1 MINCK
6 YPWTGMI
13 IDPQGRLTL
22 CCHMHGQN
30 RIFKKKIN
38 QVDSLLDFFNGE
50 EYAAIRKEFEED
62 TWRKVPECHHCRRC
76 YDDGRYVSVIH
87 SQQFDTSLNKLQFL
101 EFTTSNVCNQTC
113 IMCNSQFSNQWA
125 KIDHLFGFDKNK
137 WEDHQYDWAGS
148 NDASRDPTYIFNNKD
163 VNKIIECLPD
173 LKRLMIKGGEP
184 FVDMRNLKIIKTF
197 FEVNDTGIVDII
209 SNGSKIPEGYM
220 DIMFRNPKRF
230 TIHASIDAIGKRYE
244 WIRGTPWEKTD
255 DTLKRLYNETGILPR
270 LASTVS
276 TYNIAHTTQLVDW
289 ARNAEYIDQTQVR
302 RPVGQ
307 WHKNDV
313 QWPRWCNPRNVLTDE
328 ELDSIDDLPFPMK
341 STFNKKHFEDL
352 LKYTKIMNGVRG
364 FDIDI
369 FKDMENKSSSKHVQ
383 LTNL

>member
-1 MINCK
+1 MIV
-6 YPWTGMI
+6 
-13 IDPQGRLTL
+13 DPQGRLTL
-22 CCHMHGQN
+22 CCHMHGQP
-30 RIFKKKIN
+30 RIFQKKITD
-38 QVDSLLDFFNGE
+38 VDSLLDFFDGE

-62 TWRKVPECHHCRRC
+62 TWRKVPECKHCRRC
-76 YDDGRYVSVIH
+76 YDDGRYVSVNH

-101 EFTTSNVCNQTC
+101 EFTTSNVCNQSC
-113 IMCNSQFSNQWA
+113 IMCNSQFSNQWT
-125 KIDHLFGFDKNK
+125 KIDHLFGFNKHSWEKKYSWADKN
-137 WEDHQYDWAGS
+137 DV
-148 NDASRDPTYIFNNKD
+148 SRQETYIFNDKD

-173 LKRLMIKGGEP
+173 LKILMIKGGEP
-184 FVDMRNLKIIKTF
+184 FVDMRNLKIIRKF
-197 FEVNDTGIVDII
+197 FEVNDAGRVDII

-244 WIRGTPWEKTD
+244 WIRGTPWKKTD

-270 LASTVS
+270 LSSTVS
-276 TYNIAHTTQLVDW
+276 VYNIAHTTQLVDW

-302 RPVGQ
+302 QPVGV
-307 WHKNDV
+307 WHKNDIV
-313 QWPRWCNPRNVLTDE
+313 WPPWCNPRKVLTPE
-328 ELDSIDDLPFPMK
+328 QLNSIDDLPFPMESEFSNRSFK
-341 STFNKKHFEDL
+341 EF

-369 FKDMENKSSSKHVQ
+369 WNNIENKSNSNYVH